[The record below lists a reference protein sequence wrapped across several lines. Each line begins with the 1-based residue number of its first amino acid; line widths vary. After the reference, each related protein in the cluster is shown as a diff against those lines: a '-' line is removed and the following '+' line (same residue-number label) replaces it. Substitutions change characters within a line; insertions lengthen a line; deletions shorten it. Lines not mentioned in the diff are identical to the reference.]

1 MAARFRRD
9 QLRMKHQFYP
19 MGTSGIGR
27 VDDVQ
32 QTLSNRDVPP
42 DHPVDGP
49 ARQEFRSAHGTITR
63 EVRESPLPVGSRA
76 KSTLLRPAQRDR
88 RLDPL
93 GDLEEM
99 QSWPSAHSLIHP
111 ERFCTRLSL
120 QDGVL
125 RTIPGE
131 GPSLGMRR
139 PWTMVPPTVPGQRPG
154 HRRRHKR
161 SAARMSRIV
170 SVVAA
175 DSWRLTC
182 HEYEG
187 RAWLDMQR
195 ARDGVH
201 PGRLVYDPVVADREV
216 PAPCLT
222 QPAYGY
228 GGACWSRQTAVPPG
242 LSGAPDGRRPAHRTA
257 HGATGPPTDRRRRG
271 RARCPVVRRRRG
283 S

>member
-1 MAARFRRD
+1 MAERSFPHSSRTLLYRT
-9 QLRMKHQFYP
+9 LF
-19 MGTSGIGR
+19 TGR
-27 VDDVQ
+27 NSANH
-32 QTLSNRDVPP
+32 TRGRSLAGNATAL
-42 DHPVDGP
+42 DHG
-49 ARQEFRSAHGTITR
+49 A
-63 EVRESPLPVGSRA
+63 PLPF
-76 KSTLLRPAQRDR
+76 PDNDR
-88 RLDPL
+88 
-93 GDLEEM
+93 
-99 QSWPSAHSLIHP
+99 
-111 ERFCTRLSL
+111 
-120 QDGVL
+120 
-125 RTIPGE
+125 
-131 GPSLGMRR
+131 
-139 PWTMVPPTVPGQRPG
+139 G

-187 RAWLDMQR
+187 RALLDMQR
-195 ARDGVH
+195 AREGVH